1 MQWVRKNPI
10 CMERVIEKWLPAIAI
25 TARPPMRAVRLYLAA
40 LAHAQFGTPTALR
53 ANNEP
58 LPIADGTGNI
68 GNTANSV
75 TLTPGR
81 YLISY
86 RF

>member
-40 LAHAQFGTPTALR
+40 LAHAQFGTPTAL
-53 ANNEP
+53 
-58 LPIADGTGNI
+58 IADGTGNI

-75 TLTPGR
+75 TLNPSR